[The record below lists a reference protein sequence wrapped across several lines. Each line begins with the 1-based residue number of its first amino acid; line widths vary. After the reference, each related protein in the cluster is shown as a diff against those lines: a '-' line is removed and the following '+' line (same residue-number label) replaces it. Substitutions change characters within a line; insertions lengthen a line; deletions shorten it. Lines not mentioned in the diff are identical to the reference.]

1 VYGLDDRSNHEALQQ
16 TRTQGGVNSY
26 VHPVTVRAPFGGKA
40 PTGIPLE
47 LVSDAVLGD
56 VDTIELACLWSDELG
71 TAEAWYRLL
80 NVGVPIA
87 PSAGTDAM
95 VDFFRTMAIGTTRVY
110 VKVPDQLTMAGYLDG
125 LKAGR
130 SFVTNGPLLQF
141 TVGGAEPG
149 GVVKPSDERTAWE
162 LQVASSVPYERV
174 EVLVNGQVV
183 WTGDGLA
190 QAGTQTHRGT
200 VAVPAGGWIAAR
212 VHGGVTAWPA
222 MDSYPFA
229 HTAPMWFGSI
239 GSTDPG
245 AARAAA
251 SDLLLALQVAED
263 RVTQA
268 YRDVSAPVLL
278 GRIAAARQKLEAL
291 AR

>member
-1 VYGLDDRSNHEALQQ
+1 
-16 TRTQGGVNSY
+16 
-26 VHPVTVRAPFGGKA
+26 
-40 PTGIPLE
+40 
-47 LVSDAVLGD
+47 
-56 VDTIELACLWSDELG
+56 
-71 TAEAWYRLL
+71 
-80 NVGVPIA
+80 
-87 PSAGTDAM
+87 
-95 VDFFRTMAIGTTRVY
+95 
-110 VKVPDQLTMAGYLDG
+110 
-125 LKAGR
+125 
-130 SFVTNGPLLQF
+130 
-141 TVGGAEPG
+141 
-149 GVVKPSDERTAWE
+149 
-162 LQVASSVPYERV
+162 
-174 EVLVNGQVV
+174 
-183 WTGDGLA
+183 
-190 QAGTQTHRGT
+190 
-200 VAVPAGGWIAAR
+200 
-212 VHGGVTAWPA
+212 